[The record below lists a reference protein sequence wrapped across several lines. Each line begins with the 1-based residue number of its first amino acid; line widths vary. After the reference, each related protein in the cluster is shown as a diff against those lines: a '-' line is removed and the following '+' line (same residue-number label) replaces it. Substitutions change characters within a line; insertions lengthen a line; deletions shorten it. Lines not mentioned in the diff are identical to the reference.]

1 MLFHKGL
8 TEPEQSTK
16 MSLTSL
22 VIRKELNMSQVT
34 ARLSDDMISA
44 LDQAAQ
50 SQNRSRAEIIRMAVE
65 NYLED
70 YDDLS
75 LAMARLLDP
84 TDEVM
89 DWQEAK
95 RALLAEN

>member
-1 MLFHKGL
+1 
-8 TEPEQSTK
+8 
-16 MSLTSL
+16 
-22 VIRKELNMSQVT
+22 MSQVT
-34 ARLSDDMISA
+34 ARLTDDIISA

-50 SQNRSRAEIIRMAVE
+50 SQNRSRAEIIRMAIE

-95 RALLAEN
+95 RALLAED

>member
-1 MLFHKGL
+1 
-8 TEPEQSTK
+8 
-16 MSLTSL
+16 
-22 VIRKELNMSQVT
+22 MSQIT
-34 ARLSDDMISA
+34 ARLPDDIVGA

-50 SQNRSRAEIIRMAVE
+50 AQNRSRAEIIRMAIE
-65 NYLED
+65 NYLDD

-75 LAMARLLDP
+75 LSITRLLDP
-84 TDEVM
+84 TDEVI